1 MKRIIV
7 LVAAL
12 LLSVSCVMTA
22 FAASDA
28 QRVYDFAGLFS
39 AEDTIVLEKELAKTS
54 DTIGMDVAVLTSED
68 KNGASMAE
76 YADDFYDASG
86 LGTGDDRSG
95 LVLFIDMED
104 RTVYISTTGKAITYY
119 TDERLYDMTDGDDVL
134 YGFLADGDYRSAV
147 ERCLSKMVYYYN
159 EGIDPRQ
166 YTQKEAIDAVA
177 PKRIT
182 PFEVFIAVVV
192 PGLIAFIVVNNIRN
206 EYMMKKEK
214 KQSENFKLAY
224 RSTAAFA
231 YAGMGD
237 ELVNRSVTRRIRPV
251 VTSSGGGHSSGGRST
266 IHMGGSGSFHGGGG
280 GGRHF

>member
-1 MKRIIV
+1 MKRIIA

-119 TDERLYDMTDGDDVL
+119 TDERLYNMTDGDDVL

-159 EGIDPRQ
+159 EGID
-166 YTQKEAIDAVA
+166 